1 MLIFDDLVAKDLKSL
16 ILVSS
21 QRNAVDAAEVS
32 KVLVEF
38 QSSSR
43 HRQFLITQ
51 QSEAQNDE
59 KSSQRR
65 VSIRSS
71 EQIFNLIFILVYHR
85 LVIRSIKYFIGSF
98 VNAVVSVAK
107 YTMYIYMS

>member
-1 MLIFDDLVAKDLKSL
+1 MFIFDDLVAKDLKSL
-16 ILVSS
+16 ILVENSGFFS
-21 QRNAVDAAEVS
+21 AKHCRRT
-32 KVLVEF
+32 
-38 QSSSR
+38 SR

-51 QSEAQNDE
+51 QSETQNDE

-85 LVIRSIKYFIGSF
+85 LVIRSIKYFIRSF